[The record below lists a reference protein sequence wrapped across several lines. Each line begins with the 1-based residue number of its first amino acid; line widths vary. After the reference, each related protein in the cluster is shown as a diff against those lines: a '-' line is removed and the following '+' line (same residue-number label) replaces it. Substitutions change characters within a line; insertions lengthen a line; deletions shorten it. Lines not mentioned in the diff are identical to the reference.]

1 MKVLELAHF
10 DECTERDLIIKTIR
24 ENPEMLVENQSF
36 REVLVGFVE
45 GTIPIVKSKKC
56 DKYKERNIRAMQ
68 IIGFYKGL
76 GLGIWTK
83 DKEFTAA
90 GLAYRQIVEEG
101 LMVGKLDKTGDV
113 KAGTSLW
120 KSINGKNGNKTRRIW
135 GASEYKKGLAMR
147 LFNNNISPKNME
159 DLTKLNNE
167 WINATP
173 EQQDKFITLAN
184 ERPLTLKKI

>member
-10 DECTERDLIIKTIR
+10 DECSDRDLIIKTIR

-56 DKYKERNIRAMQ
+56 NKYKERNKRAMQ

-76 GLGIWTK
+76 GLGVWTK

-90 GLAYRQIVEEG
+90 GLAYQQIVDEG
-101 LMVGKLDKTGDV
+101 LMVGKLDQTGGA

-120 KSINGKNGNKTRRIW
+120 RSIKDTGTLKFW
-135 GASEYKKGLAMR
+135 GASEFKKGLAMR
-147 LFNNNISPKNME
+147 LFNNNVSPKNME
-159 DLTKLNNE
+159 DLIKLNDE
-167 WINATP
+167 WNNATP
-173 EQQDKFITLAN
+173 EQQDKFITLADDVPITFK
-184 ERPLTLKKI
+184 RD